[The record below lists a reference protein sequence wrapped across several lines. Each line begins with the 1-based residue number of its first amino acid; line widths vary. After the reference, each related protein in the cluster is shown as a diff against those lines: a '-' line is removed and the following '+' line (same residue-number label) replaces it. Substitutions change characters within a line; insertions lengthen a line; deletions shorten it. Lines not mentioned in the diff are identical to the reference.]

1 MLVSL
6 RNIDILQS
14 YEPSYVH
21 IAIFEHTVFGSAISG
36 PIMLIF
42 SMGAQETIIYR
53 VPIGL
58 EKSMVFNA
66 YFAILIFWVRF
77 GGELGVAATRAL
89 LGIRLQN

>member
-1 MLVSL
+1 MLVL
-6 RNIDILQS
+6 LTNIDIL
-14 YEPSYVH
+14 PSYVH
-21 IAIFEHTVFGSAISG
+21 IAIFEHTVFGSAIFG

-53 VPIGL
+53 L
-58 EKSMVFNA
+58 ALRNLWYNA